1 MILTQISTL
10 IAVFTWNLEKIYI
23 PPDGKGGSDGIV
35 RQKAVP
41 EYGKGARNPDYRFIV
56 FPFRLNLRPLEQ

>member
-23 PPDGKGGSDGIV
+23 PSGGQAGSDGIV

-41 EYGKGARNPDYRFIV
+41 EYGKGARNPDY
-56 FPFRLNLRPLEQ
+56 

>member
-1 MILTQISTL
+1 MPASNSAGMRAHKTLNAEYDFSTL

-41 EYGKGARNPDYRFIV
+41 EYGKGARNPDY
-56 FPFRLNLRPLEQ
+56 